1 MRFLLKNKIII
12 ISSSI
17 IILLIVIFFY
27 FKKAVQPVQIISNPN
42 MTNIIPTEEF
52 ISQNSTDISGAVQI
66 IESDSSQNEIIGK
79 QEVYSFD
86 LVDKHEF
93 KNGDTIVGILKN
105 RGFELSEAIALSNA
119 INPII
124 PVKLIQI
131 GDQIEIY
138 RSEKD
143 RSYKIILI
151 TKGARLAV
159 IKEKGE
165 YKADLIREPA
175 KLNYVYREFLIEDNF
190 YESSIRNDIPESIL
204 NKAIELHSKNVNFS
218 RDIRVGTKSK
228 LYFANNQSF
237 KKGENGK
244 FELLYSSLSNQIIN
258 EEFFLY
264 QTMDEKKNYYDR
276 DGIGAGGMKI
286 ISPLRKLIETSKYGM
301 RVHPVSG
308 EEKMHYGIDYAAEL
322 NTPIFAIADGV
333 VDFIGVKGDFG
344 NYIRLSHANNVESA
358 YAHLNKFSEN
368 LIKGSLVNQSDI
380 IGYAGQTGLSTGVHL
395 HYEIIVN
402 EKRIDPNRFDEEINN
417 YFLANEELADFY
429 IEREKIRNDIR
440 KLEQKITYQ

>member
-1 MRFLLKNKIII
+1 MRFFLKNKIVVIA
-12 ISSSI
+12 SSI

-27 FKKAVQPVQIISNPN
+27 FKKAVQPVQIISNPDKA
-42 MTNIIPTEEF
+42 NIIPTEEF
-52 ISQNSTDISGAVQI
+52 ISQNSVDVSSEVQI
-66 IESDSSQNEIIGK
+66 AQSDPSQREIIGK
-79 QEVYSFD
+79 EEVYSFE

-93 KNGDTIVGILKN
+93 ENGDTIVGILKD

-131 GDQIEIY
+131 GDQIEMY
-138 RSEKD
+138 RSEKE

-159 IKEKGE
+159 IKERGI
-165 YKADLIREPA
+165 YKADLIRKPA
-175 KLNYVYREFLIEDNF
+175 KLNYVYREFLIDDNF
-190 YESSIRNDIPESIL
+190 YDSSIRNNIPESIL
-204 NKAIELHSKNVNFS
+204 NKAIELHSKNINFS
-218 RDIRVGTKSK
+218 RDIRVGTVSK
-228 LYFANNQSF
+228 LYFTNNQSF

-244 FELLYSSLSNQIIN
+244 FELLYSSLRNQIIN

-264 QTMDEKKNYYDR
+264 QTTDKKKNYFDQ

-322 NTPIFAIADGV
+322 NAPIFAIADGV

-344 NYIRLSHANNVESA
+344 NYIRLSHANNVKSA

-368 LIKGSLVNQSDI
+368 LIKGSLVNQSDV

-402 EKRIDPNRFDEEINN
+402 EKRINPNKFDEEIDN
-417 YFLANEELADFY
+417 YFLTNEEIDDFY
-429 IEREKIRNDIR
+429 IERERIRDDIR

>member
-1 MRFLLKNKIII
+1 M
-12 ISSSI
+12 
-17 IILLIVIFFY
+17 LIVIFFY
-27 FKKAVQPVQIISNPN
+27 FKKAIQPVQIISNPN
-42 MTNIIPTEEF
+42 TANLILTEEF
-52 ISQNSTDISGAVQI
+52 ISENSANTSGNDQI
-66 IESDSSQNEIIGK
+66 INSDSGQKEIIGR
-79 QEVYSFD
+79 QEAYSFE

-93 KNGDTIVGILKN
+93 ENGDTIVGILRN

-119 INPII
+119 IDPII

-159 IKEKGE
+159 AKERGV
-165 YKADLIREPA
+165 YKADLIRDPS
-175 KLNYVYREFLIEDNF
+175 KLSYIYREFLIDDNF
-190 YESSIRNDIPESIL
+190 YDSSIKNDIPESIL
-204 NKAIELHSKNVNFS
+204 NKAIKLHSKNINFS

-228 LYFANNQSF
+228 LYFTNNQSF

-244 FELLYSSLSNQIIN
+244 FELLYSSISNKIIN

-264 QTMDEKKNYYDR
+264 QTTDENKNYYDQ

-286 ISPLRKLIETSKYGM
+286 ISPLGKLIETSKYGM

-322 NTPIFAIADGV
+322 NSPIFAIADGV

-344 NYIRLSHANNVESA
+344 NYIRLSHANNVKSA

-380 IGYAGQTGLSTGVHL
+380 IGFAGQTGLSTGVHL

-402 EKRIDPNRFDEEINN
+402 EKRINPNRFDDEINN
-417 YFLANEELADFY
+417 YFLADEELSDFY
-429 IEREKIRNDIR
+429 VEREQIRDDIS
-440 KLEQKITYQ
+440 KLEKKITYQ

>member
-1 MRFLLKNKIII
+1 M
-12 ISSSI
+12 
-17 IILLIVIFFY
+17 
-27 FKKAVQPVQIISNPN
+27 QIISNPN

-52 ISQNSTDISGAVQI
+52 ISQNSTDVTGAVQI
-66 IESDSSQNEIIGK
+66 LESDSSQKEFIGK

-93 KNGDTIVGILKN
+93 ENGDTIVGILKN

-159 IKEKGE
+159 IKEKGV

-175 KLNYVYREFLIEDNF
+175 KLNYVYREFLIDDNF
-190 YESSIRNDIPESIL
+190 YDSSIRNDIPESIL

-218 RDIRVGTKSK
+218 RDIRVGTESK
-228 LYFANNQSF
+228 LYFTNNQSF

-264 QTMDEKKNYYDR
+264 ETMDEKK
-276 DGIGAGGMKI
+276 ITM
-286 ISPLRKLIETSKYGM
+286 IETVLG
-301 RVHPVSG
+301 P
-308 EEKMHYGIDYAAEL
+308 AE
-322 NTPIFAIADGV
+322 
-333 VDFIGVKGDFG
+333 
-344 NYIRLSHANNVESA
+344 
-358 YAHLNKFSEN
+358 
-368 LIKGSLVNQSDI
+368 
-380 IGYAGQTGLSTGVHL
+380 
-395 HYEIIVN
+395 
-402 EKRIDPNRFDEEINN
+402 
-417 YFLANEELADFY
+417 
-429 IEREKIRNDIR
+429 
-440 KLEQKITYQ
+440 

>member
-1 MRFLLKNKIII
+1 M
-12 ISSSI
+12 
-17 IILLIVIFFY
+17 
-27 FKKAVQPVQIISNPN
+27 
-42 MTNIIPTEEF
+42 
-52 ISQNSTDISGAVQI
+52 
-66 IESDSSQNEIIGK
+66 
-79 QEVYSFD
+79 
-86 LVDKHEF
+86 
-93 KNGDTIVGILKN
+93 
-105 RGFELSEAIALSNA
+105 
-119 INPII
+119 
-124 PVKLIQI
+124 
-131 GDQIEIY
+131 
-138 RSEKD
+138 
-143 RSYKIILI
+143 
-151 TKGARLAV
+151 AV
-159 IKEKGE
+159 IKEKGV

-175 KLNYVYREFLIEDNF
+175 KLNYVYREFLIDDNF
-190 YESSIRNDIPESIL
+190 YDSSIRNDIPESIL

-218 RDIRVGTKSK
+218 RDIRVGTESK
-228 LYFANNQSF
+228 LYFTNNQSF

-264 QTMDEKKNYYDR
+264 ETMDEKKNYYDR
-276 DGIGAGGMKI
+276 DGVGAGGMKI

-322 NTPIFAIADGV
+322 NSPIFAIADGV

-344 NYIRLSHANNVESA
+344 NYIRLSHANNVKSA

-402 EKRIDPNRFDEEINN
+402 EKRINPNKFDEEMNN
-417 YFLANEELADFY
+417 YFLTNEELAEFY

-440 KLEQKITYQ
+440 QLEQKITYQ

>member
-1 MRFLLKNKIII
+1 MQLFLKNKIII
-12 ISSSI
+12 ISSLMLI
-17 IILLIVIFFY
+17 MLIVIFFY
-27 FKKAVQPVQIISNPN
+27 FKKAIQPVQIISNPN
-42 MTNIIPTEEF
+42 TANLILTEEF
-52 ISQNSTDISGAVQI
+52 ISENSANTSGNDQI
-66 IESDSSQNEIIGK
+66 INSDSGQKEIIGR
-79 QEVYSFD
+79 QEVYSFE

-93 KNGDTIVGILKN
+93 ENGDTIVGILRN

-119 INPII
+119 IDPII

-159 IKEKGE
+159 AKERGV
-165 YKADLIREPA
+165 YKADLIRDPS
-175 KLNYVYREFLIEDNF
+175 KLSYIYREFLIDDNF
-190 YESSIRNDIPESIL
+190 YDSSIKNDIPESIL
-204 NKAIELHSKNVNFS
+204 NKAIKLHSKNINFS

-228 LYFANNQSF
+228 LYFTNNQSF

-244 FELLYSSLSNQIIN
+244 FELLYSSISNKIIN

-264 QTMDEKKNYYDR
+264 QTTDENKNYYDQ

-286 ISPLRKLIETSKYGM
+286 ISPLGKLIETSKYGM

-322 NTPIFAIADGV
+322 NAPIFAIADGV

-344 NYIRLSHANNVESA
+344 NYIRLSHANNVKSA

-380 IGYAGQTGLSTGVHL
+380 IGFAGQTGLSTGVHL

-402 EKRIDPNRFDEEINN
+402 EKRINPNRFDDEIDN
-417 YFLANEELADFY
+417 YFLADDEISDFY
-429 IEREKIRNDIR
+429 VEREKIRDDIR
-440 KLEQKITYQ
+440 KLEKKITYQ

>member
-1 MRFLLKNKIII
+1 MID
-12 ISSSI
+12 
-17 IILLIVIFFY
+17 
-27 FKKAVQPVQIISNPN
+27 P
-42 MTNIIPTEEF
+42 
-52 ISQNSTDISGAVQI
+52 
-66 IESDSSQNEIIGK
+66 
-79 QEVYSFD
+79 
-86 LVDKHEF
+86 
-93 KNGDTIVGILKN
+93 
-105 RGFELSEAIALSNA
+105 
-119 INPII
+119 I

-159 IKEKGE
+159 IKENGG

-175 KLNYVYREFLIEDNF
+175 KLDYEYREFLIDDNF
-190 YESSIRNDIPESIL
+190 YDSSIRNNIPESIL

-218 RDIRVGTKSK
+218 RDIRVGTQSK
-228 LYFANNQSF
+228 LYFTNNQSF

-286 ISPLRKLIETSKYGM
+286 ISQLRKLIETSKYGM

-380 IGYAGQTGLSTGVHL
+380 IGYTGQTGLSTGVHL

-402 EKRIDPNRFDEEINN
+402 EKRIDPNEFDEEINN
-417 YFLANEELADFY
+417 YFLTNDELAEFN
-429 IEREKIRNDIR
+429 IVREKIRNDMK
-440 KLEQKITYQ
+440 KLEEKITYQ

>member
-1 MRFLLKNKIII
+1 MQFLLKNKIII
-12 ISSSI
+12 ISTSV
-17 IILLIVIFFY
+17 IILLVVAFFY
-27 FKKAVQPVQIISNPN
+27 FKIAIQSVQIISNPD
-42 MTNIIPTEEF
+42 TANIILTEEF
-52 ISQNSTDISGAVQI
+52 ISENSANVSENVQI
-66 IESDSSQNEIIGK
+66 KKLDSSQKEIIGK
-79 QEVYSFD
+79 QEAYNFE

-93 KNGDTIVGILKN
+93 KTGDTIVGILRN

-151 TKGARLAV
+151 TEGARLAV
-159 IKEKGE
+159 IKEKGV

-175 KLNYVYREFLIEDNF
+175 KLNYVYKEFIIDDNF
-190 YESSIRNDIPESIL
+190 YESSIRNDIPDSIL
-204 NKAIELHSKNVNFS
+204 NKAIELHSKNINFS

-228 LYFANNQSF
+228 LYYTNNQSF

-244 FELLYSSLSNQIIN
+244 FELLYSSLSSKIIN

-264 QTMDEKKNYYDR
+264 QTTDEKKNYYDQ

-286 ISPLRKLIETSKYGM
+286 ISPLRRLIETSKYGM
-301 RVHPVSG
+301 RIHPVSG

-322 NTPIFAIADGV
+322 NAPIFAIADGV

-344 NYIRLSHANNVESA
+344 NYIRLSHANNVKSA

-368 LIKGSLVNQSDI
+368 LIKGSLVNQTDI

-395 HYEIIVN
+395 HFEIIVN
-402 EKRIDPNRFDEEINN
+402 EKRINPNKFDEEIDN
-417 YFLANEELADFY
+417 YFLNDLELTGFY
-429 IEREKIRNDIR
+429 IEREKIRDDIR